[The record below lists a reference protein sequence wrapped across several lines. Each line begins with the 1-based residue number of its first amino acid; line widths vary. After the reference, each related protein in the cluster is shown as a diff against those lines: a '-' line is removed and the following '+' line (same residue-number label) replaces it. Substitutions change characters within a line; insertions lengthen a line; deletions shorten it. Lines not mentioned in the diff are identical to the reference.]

1 MRNPDK
7 TDFCYYPFFQVLIS
21 AEGKYKPCSKHDDF
35 ITHEGKELRVGEASV
50 NDAWN
55 SDYMQTMRSNFH
67 NEIRTK
73 GCRQCWREQAL
84 GLKPMRYD
92 SYNYGIPESQVTSHT
107 SPMRVEINASNV
119 CNMRCRICSPR
130 ASSKWIKEA
139 KELLGEVEDIHYNLV
154 PDNVAIIKDWIPN
167 MTEIGYFGG
176 EPLLSDENLEILRYC
191 VETGHSKHITILL
204 NTNGTVYTDEI
215 AQLFSQ
221 FRKVFL
227 NFSID
232 DIGARFE
239 YQRKGGNFNEVME
252 NMRKFIAH
260 GGYTADDVIECKICC
275 TVTSMNIFYFPEYFD
290 YMNTNFPG
298 LPVFWNLLYEPVALS
313 IQILPVEVKD
323 QLKER
328 LRTYV
333 KTSYEMT
340 ERRTKTVENLITYL
354 DAHEDAKF
362 DEFFMAIARHD
373 KYRQESFPELFS
385 EFWSLIQKYKPAYID
400 MYSTSGAVLS

>member
-21 AEGKYKPCSKHDDF
+21 ADGKYKPCSKHDDF
-35 ITHEGKELRVGEASV
+35 ITHEGKVLTVGEASV

-92 SYNYGIPESQVTSHT
+92 SYNYGIPESQVISHT

-154 PDNVAIIKDWIPN
+154 PDNVAIIKEWIPN

-176 EPLLSDENLEILRYC
+176 EPLLSDENLDILRYC

-232 DIGARFE
+232 DIGVRFD

-298 LPVFWNLLYEPVALS
+298 LPVFWNLLYWPVALS
-313 IQILPVEVKD
+313 IQILPVEIKD
-323 QLKER
+323 QIKER

-362 DEFFMAIARHD
+362 EEFFMTITRHD
-373 KYRQESFPELFS
+373 KYRQESFLEIFP
-385 EFWSLIQKYKPAYID
+385 EFWSLIQKYKPEHVK
-400 MYSTSGAVLS
+400 MYTTSEVVSS